1 MIKGYTALLIID
13 VQLGSFKEKRIL
25 YKGIELLKNIQLL
38 IHKARTVQAP
48 IFYMKF
54 NGKPGSLLEHGNPE
68 WAIHE
73 SIAPLSEDIVLEK
86 NHPDSFHETSLQ
98 QELNKKDIK
107 HIVITGVQSEICIDA
122 TCRRA
127 YSLGYDVTLVE
138 DGHSTYDTTLLSA
151 PQIIKHH
158 NDIIGEWFANLKK
171 AQLIE
176 F

>member
-1 MIKGYTALLIID
+1 
-13 VQLGSFKEKRIL
+13 KEERML

-54 NGKPGSLLEHGNPE
+54 NGKTGSLLERGNPE
-68 WAIHE
+68 WAI
-73 SIAPLSEDIVLEK
+73 
-86 NHPDSFHETSLQ
+86 HETSLQ
-98 QELNKKDIK
+98 QELNKRDIE

-151 PQIIKHH
+151 SQIIKHH

-171 AQLIE
+171 AQIIE

>member
-1 MIKGYTALLIID
+1 AALLIID
-13 VQLGSFKEKRIL
+13 VQVGSFKEERML

-54 NGKPGSLLEHGNPE
+54 NGKTGSLLERGNPE
-68 WAIHE
+68 WAI
-73 SIAPLSEDIVLEK
+73 
-86 NHPDSFHETSLQ
+86 HETSLQ
-98 QELNKKDIK
+98 QELNKRDIE

-127 YSLGYDVTLVE
+127 YSLGYNVTLVE

-151 PQIIKHH
+151 SQIIKHH

-171 AQLIE
+171 AQIIE

>member
-1 MIKGYTALLIID
+1 MIKGYAALLIID
-13 VQLGSFKEKRIL
+13 VQVGSFKEERML

-38 IHKARTVQAP
+38 IHKARTVQTP

-54 NGKPGSLLEHGNPE
+54 NGKTGSLLERGNPE
-68 WAIHE
+68 WAI
-73 SIAPLSEDIVLEK
+73 
-86 NHPDSFHETSLQ
+86 HETSLQ
-98 QELNKKDIK
+98 QELNKRDIE

-127 YSLGYDVTLVE
+127 YSLGYNFTLVE

-151 PQIIKHH
+151 SQIIKHH

-171 AQLIE
+171 AQIIE

>member
-1 MIKGYTALLIID
+1 MIKGYAALLIID
-13 VQLGSFKEKRIL
+13 VQVGSFKEERML

-54 NGKPGSLLEHGNPE
+54 NGKTGSLLECGNPE
-68 WAIHE
+68 WAI
-73 SIAPLSEDIVLEK
+73 
-86 NHPDSFHETSLQ
+86 HETSLQ
-98 QELNKKDIK
+98 QELNKRDIE

-127 YSLGYDVTLVE
+127 YSLGYNVTLVE

-151 PQIIKHH
+151 SQIIKHH

-171 AQLIE
+171 AQIIE